1 MKRRNFKNNISSNS
15 VIQEY
20 SENRSLNLYGA
31 GNKIKSDIKSVCSSQ
46 LSLQNSL
53 LPYKGILFGIQTK
66 YVSARRNEQYFTVL
80 LKHMQIHIRAT
91 FS

>member
-1 MKRRNFKNNISSNS
+1 MCVVPNCHLR
-15 VIQEY
+15 
-20 SENRSLNLYGA
+20 L
-31 GNKIKSDIKSVCSSQ
+31 
-46 LSLQNSL
+46 NSL

-80 LKHMQIHIRAT
+80 LKHMQIHIRAK